1 MIPLATLQ
9 LLLMKKEM
17 NNIMKKHS
25 KYAILGFR
33 ALQRAAE
40 KVAED
45 ARRNNYKIPVWKNGQ
60 IEFEIPVAITE
71 QKITP
76 DKKKPGKLS

>member
-1 MIPLATLQ
+1 
-9 LLLMKKEM
+9 M

>member
-1 MIPLATLQ
+1 
-9 LLLMKKEM
+9 MKQ
-17 NNIMKKHS
+17 HS
-25 KYAILGFR
+25 KYAVLGFR

-45 ARRNNYKIPVWKNGQ
+45 ARRNNYKIPIWKNGQ

-71 QKITP
+71 QKN
-76 DKKKPGKLS
+76 KQKN